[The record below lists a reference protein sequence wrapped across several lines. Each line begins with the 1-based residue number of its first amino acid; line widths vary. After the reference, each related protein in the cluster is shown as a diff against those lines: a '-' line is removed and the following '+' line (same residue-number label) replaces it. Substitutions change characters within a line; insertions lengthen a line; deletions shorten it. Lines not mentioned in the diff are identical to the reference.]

1 MSSKF
6 TEVVQDPTRLNP
18 PKILDPIITTLTNYY
33 QVPKCLPP
41 LDADNLEKGKASDHK
56 MVVMESISAVS
67 NKPARTKRTIVYRPF
82 NEQKLQEMRKWI
94 EEEDWSQVSQEK
106 FAHGKAKVL
115 QSILLQKYHNF
126 FPLKKRVVSSDDKP
140 FFRKISHVKK
150 EKM

>member
-1 MSSKF
+1 M
-6 TEVVQDPTRLNP
+6 
-18 PKILDPIITTLTNYY
+18 
-33 QVPKCLPP
+33 PP

-106 FAHGKAKVL
+106 SAHGKAKVL

-126 FPLKKRVVSSDDKP
+126 FPLK
-140 FFRKISHVKK
+140 
-150 EKM
+150 